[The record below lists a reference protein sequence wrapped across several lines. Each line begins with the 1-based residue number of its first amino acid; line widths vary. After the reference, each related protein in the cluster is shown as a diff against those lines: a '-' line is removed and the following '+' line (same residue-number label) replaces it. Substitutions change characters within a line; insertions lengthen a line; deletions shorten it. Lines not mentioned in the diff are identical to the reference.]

1 MTIKPVSRK
10 TDIVVQEL
18 ENEVLIYDLNAN
30 KAFCLNESSAIIWQ
44 ECDGTKTIAEI
55 SQAVGRKLNSN
66 ISEEF
71 IWLALEQF
79 RKDNLISNDFA
90 GTFES
95 VFAGQTRREVI
106 RKVALASVVA
116 LPVVAS
122 LTAPTSVYAQSCI
135 PFSSSC
141 SPTSVCCPGSI
152 CNSSVCGCMCSA
164 PGDCITQS
172 SCPNDKNCNASMVC
186 AP

>member
-66 ISEEF
+66 ISQEF

-79 RKDNLISNDFA
+79 RKDKLISDDFEDI
-90 GTFES
+90 FENFFEGIS
-95 VFAGQTRREVI
+95 RRDVI
-106 RKVALASVVA
+106 RKVALASIVA

-122 LTAPTSVYAQSCI
+122 LTAPTSVNAQS
-135 PFSSSC
+135 
-141 SPTSVCCPGSI
+141 GA
-152 CNSSVCGCMCSA
+152 CMCIN
-164 PGDCITQS
+164 PGGCITQTSCS
-172 SCPNDKNCNASMVC
+172 STVNCNPSGVC